1 MPLPFDGAITD
12 YYETEAPEAVR
23 AAIARAGGD
32 RNRLIGEGFP
42 YARRMQKAHYKSRL
56 SSLQVE
62 LAKLQHWA
70 RDAGARVAVLFEGRD
85 AAGKGGTIKRF
96 RAEMNPRIARL
107 VALSAPSGREAT
119 EWYFQRYVRQ
129 LPAAGEIVLFDRS
142 WYNRA
147 VVEHVF
153 GFCTAAERAHFF
165 HQVTDFEKMLVDDGI
180 VLVKLWLDVSRAEQL
195 RRFLARERDP
205 VKQWKVSRIDVE
217 GLRLWEAY
225 SDAIRETL
233 GRTHTAKAPWCVV
246 RSDDKRRARLEA
258 IRAVLARF
266 DYAHKDAEA
275 IGARDPAILGGPELW
290 RDG

>member
-12 YYETEAPEAVR
+12 YYETEAPEAIR
-23 AAIARAGGD
+23 AAIARAGDD
-32 RNRLIGEGFP
+32 RARLIGDGFP
-42 YARRMQKAHYKSRL
+42 YARAMKKKAYKARL
-56 SSLQVE
+56 GDLQVE
-62 LAKLQHWA
+62 LAKLQRWT
-70 RDAGARVAVLFEGRD
+70 RDTGARVVVLFEGRD

-96 RAEMNPRIARL
+96 RGEMNPRVARL
-107 VALSAPSGREAT
+107 VALPAPSDREAT

-129 LPAAGEIVLFDRS
+129 LPSAGEIVLFDRS
-142 WYNRA
+142 WYNRG

-165 HQVTDFEKMLVDDGI
+165 HQVTDFEKMLVDDGV
-180 VLVKLWLDVSRAEQL
+180 VLVKLWLNVSRAEQL

-217 GLRLWEAY
+217 GLRRWDAY
-225 SDAIRETL
+225 TDAIRETL
-233 GRTHTAKAPWCVV
+233 GRTHTPRAPWYVV

-258 IRAVLARF
+258 IRAVLARL
-266 DYAHKDAEA
+266 DYAHKDPEA
-275 IGARDPAILGGPELW
+275 LGERDPAILGGPELW

>member
-32 RNRLIGEGFP
+32 KNHLIGEGFP

-56 SSLQVE
+56 AALQVE
-62 LAKLQHWA
+62 LAKLQRWA

-107 VALSAPSGREAT
+107 VALPAPSGREAT

-258 IRAVLARF
+258 IRAVLARL